1 MLSFL
6 VFDLV
11 SSILAMRTLGVC
23 FSFRF
28 FFFLF
33 FVLFFFFQNICH
45 SVKEVSDQR
54 CAALIVTVIAIVP
67 S

>member
-28 FFFLF
+28 FFF
-33 FVLFFFFQNICH
+33 FVFCFFFFQNICH